1 MRVAIIGSGLT
12 AISVAKR
19 LVTRNIKPVILDAGE
34 EIENDKA
41 SLASRLSEIE
51 PKNWNVEDR
60 TTLASNPTGHGGMAI
75 PQKLLFG
82 SDFFYGQSNDHA
94 PLQGHG
100 PLPPFSYARGGFSV
114 GWGASVLTPDQC
126 DIEDWPITLDN
137 LADHFESVLATL
149 PLSANDDEL
158 TARFPLYKENYSTL
172 KLTAGNAA
180 MLQDLR
186 RSGLLKSD
194 DFLFGQARLLVRSQ
208 TLGDKPGCKYCGHC
222 MSGCVYGCIY
232 KSNDDLD
239 HLASAGKID
248 YTGQA
253 WVQHLEEKNNKVDIS
268 YVNRL
273 GDQQTMSVDKVFLA
287 AGAVNSTRI
296 ILKSKKLYD
305 HKVYLRS
312 SSSFVL
318 PMLRAKHAP
327 VDWPNINTQPG
338 LFLEYKVPGLSNHW
352 IHTQLSTPNEMVFE
366 KLNLHHTSNSLI
378 QKLKRRILGHLVI
391 AFCNLHSNHGYG
403 YELSLKKGDGNSN
416 DLLMYDRQCSIQS
429 DKDNKRAINHL
440 LRIGWKFGCIAL
452 TPTALNFTSG
462 FHVGGTLPMK
472 QSPQKETETDLLGRP
487 GSMKNVHVV
496 DSSVFPSLPGT
507 TIGLLAMANAD
518 RIASEVLLK

>member
-1 MRVAIIGSGLT
+1 MRVAIIGSGLA

-19 LVTRNIKPVILDAGE
+19 LVARNIKPVILDVGE
-34 EIENDKA
+34 EIEDNKA

-51 PKNWNVEDR
+51 PPKWDIDDWIDL
-60 TTLASNPTGHGGMAI
+60 TSNPTIHEGMAI

-94 PLQGHG
+94 PLQGSG
-100 PLPPFSYARGGFSV
+100 PLPPFSYAKGGFSV

-126 DIEDWPITLDN
+126 DIEDWPITVDSLS
-137 LADHFESVLATL
+137 DHFKSVLAAL
-149 PLSANDDEL
+149 PLSAIDDEL
-158 TARFPLYKENYSTL
+158 TARFPLYKDNNNSL

-186 RSGLLKSD
+186 RSGLLSTD

-208 TLGDKPGCKYCGHC
+208 NSGDKPGCKYCGYC
-222 MSGCVYGCIY
+222 MSGCVYGCMY

-239 HLASAGKID
+239 PLISAGKVD

-253 WVQHLEEKNNKVDIS
+253 WVQNVEEKNNQVHIS
-268 YVNRL
+268 YLNRL
-273 GDQQTMSVDKVFLA
+273 GDQQIMSVDKVFLA

-312 SSSFVL
+312 SSTFVL

-327 VDWPNINTQPG
+327 IDWPNINTQPG
-338 LFLEYKVPGLSNHW
+338 LFLEYKVPGLSDHW
-352 IHTQLSTPNEMVFE
+352 IHAQLSTPNEMVFE
-366 KLNLHHTSNSLI
+366 KLKLHPTSNSLA
-378 QKLKRRILGHLVI
+378 QRLKRRMLGHMVI

-403 YELSLKKGDGNSN
+403 YELSLKKGDGNGH
-416 DLLMYDRQCSIQS
+416 DLLRYSRQCSKQS
-429 DKDNKRAINHL
+429 NKDVKRAINHL
-440 LRIGWKFGCIAL
+440 LRIGWKFGCLAL
-452 TPTALNFTSG
+452 TPTAINFTRG
-462 FHVGGTLPMK
+462 FHIGGTLPMR
-472 QSPQKETETDLLGRP
+472 QNPQKETETDILGRP
-487 GSMKNVHVV
+487 KNMENIHVV
-496 DSSVFPSLPGT
+496 DSSIFPSIPGT